1 MSVYSEQKQWGQME
15 EQIKAIDLLVQS
27 GSVEAL
33 KGAILNLCSDTNA
46 SQLISRPVLLHV
58 AEKLTNEMNL
68 CLRDDPSQHIDE
80 EKLVGLL
87 NFLITTLSN
96 HAQRSQF
103 DESDYICRESL
114 FSYHCSCGE
123 YKIAAIILAEVDLHS
138 TIHKLEVEEKAN
150 LLVRCAESFLQE
162 EDNTSAETIL
172 SRART
177 YMNEV
182 EASLSSVRSR
192 LSSKTQDTAHMST
205 SSLLQ
210 LRYRVT
216 KAKVDDANRK
226 FVEAARLYYELSNTS
241 DISIPVHE
249 KLELLGNA
257 VTCAVLG
264 KAGPQRS
271 RILGVLYKD
280 DRLTNLNHLPK
291 FSSHASVLT
300 KMYTERLLNNSE
312 LVIFEG
318 SLAVHQKA
326 LTSDGRSI
334 VEKAVIEHN
343 MQAAGKIYDNIT
355 FAELASILHLD
366 AQEAEAVAAKMISE
380 KRLRASIDQ
389 TVGILSFEVGDF
401 YSIDSSA
408 LISWD
413 DRIREICKDVGELV
427 DKIIVNHSTVS
438 SDRSFF

>member
-1 MSVYSEQKQWGQME
+1 V
-15 EQIKAIDLLVQS
+15 AIVT
-27 GSVEAL
+27 
-33 KGAILNLCSDTNA
+33 LCSDANA

-58 AEKLTNEMNL
+58 AEKLSNEMNL
-68 CLRDDPSQHIDE
+68 CLRDDPILHIDE
-80 EKLVGLL
+80 ERLVGLL
-87 NFLITTLSN
+87 NFLVTTVSN

-103 DESDYICRESL
+103 DESDYVCRESL

-123 YKIAAIILAEVDLHS
+123 YKIAATILAEVDLNS
-138 TIHKLEVEEKAN
+138 TINKMEVQQKAN
-150 LLVRCAESFLQE
+150 LIVRCAESFLQE

-172 SRART
+172 SLART
-177 YMNEV
+177 FMNEV
-182 EASLSSVRSR
+182 EASLSSTQFN
-192 LSSKTQDTAHMST
+192 LSNKMQDAAHQSAP
-205 SSLLQ
+205 SLLQ

-226 FVEAARLYYELSNTS
+226 FVEAARLYYELSNTP
-241 DISIPVHE
+241 DMSIPVHE

-280 DRLTNLNHLPK
+280 DRLPSLTQLPK

-300 KMYTERLLNNSE
+300 KMYTERLLSNSE
-312 LVIFEG
+312 LAIFEA

-355 FAELASILHLD
+355 FVELASILHLD
-366 AQEAEAVAAKMISE
+366 SIEAEAVAAKMISE

-389 TVGILSFEVGDF
+389 TVGILSFEGGELHN
-401 YSIDSSA
+401 IDSSA

-413 DRIREICKDVGELV
+413 DRIRDICKDVGELV
-427 DKIIVNHSTVS
+427 DAITVNHSTAFN
-438 SDRSFF
+438 D